1 MNGKGSKQRPLSVSY
16 DQYADNFDAIFRK
29 KEYVAEVK
37 DLPDGDK
44 FIELPD
50 EVLKSLDWKE
60 GDEIEWKEDE
70 VGSYLAKK
78 VIYKKS

>member
-1 MNGKGSKQRPLSVSY
+1 MSGKGSKQRPSSVSY

-37 DLPDGDK
+37 DLLDGDK

-50 EVLKSLDWKE
+50 EVLKCLDWKE

-70 VGSYLAKK
+70 IGSYLAKK
-78 VIYKKS
+78 AKKK